1 MSTSGI
7 SAEIITSGTEI
18 LLGDIVDTNAAW
30 IAQQLRDTGVNLYYK
45 TTVGD
50 NEGRLTGVI
59 QLGMSRSDVILIT
72 GGLGPTADDITRQ
85 AIANAT
91 GCPLYLHEGAL
102 RTLEERFTRFGATM
116 TDNNRQQAMI
126 PSGAILIEN
135 PVGTA
140 PGFIVETER
149 CAVIA
154 MPGVPRE
161 MKCLMTDTVLPYLRA
176 KTGANVIRRR
186 ILRTMGIGESS
197 IDNLLGDLMRSANPT
212 IGTAAHLGQCDVR
225 IAARGATEEEVET
238 LLDQIEAEVRRQIGK
253 YIYSLTPDESY
264 ETVVSRRLQEQRA
277 AVALVE
283 SNTGGAIA
291 RRLRSALADFD
302 PVMASY
308 ILSADDLPSALADL
322 TANGAELV
330 SQACAEDAALRA
342 LAASGATLAVAELGT
357 SGAEEGVYGRQSGET
372 WLALAANGRVRSVR
386 IPFGGVEE
394 FTVTRIGNQA
404 LMLIDRALA
413 NED

>member
-1 MSTSGI
+1 
-7 SAEIITSGTEI
+7 
-18 LLGDIVDTNAAW
+18 
-30 IAQQLRDTGVNLYYK
+30 
-45 TTVGD
+45 
-50 NEGRLTGVI
+50 
-59 QLGMSRSDVILIT
+59 
-72 GGLGPTADDITRQ
+72 
-85 AIANAT
+85 
-91 GCPLYLHEGAL
+91 
-102 RTLEERFTRFGATM
+102 
-116 TDNNRQQAMI
+116 MI

>member
-1 MSTSGI
+1 
-7 SAEIITSGTEI
+7 
-18 LLGDIVDTNAAW
+18 
-30 IAQQLRDTGVNLYYK
+30 
-45 TTVGD
+45 
-50 NEGRLTGVI
+50 
-59 QLGMSRSDVILIT
+59 
-72 GGLGPTADDITRQ
+72 
-85 AIANAT
+85 
-91 GCPLYLHEGAL
+91 
-102 RTLEERFTRFGATM
+102 
-116 TDNNRQQAMI
+116 
-126 PSGAILIEN
+126 
-135 PVGTA
+135 
-140 PGFIVETER
+140 
-149 CAVIA
+149 
-154 MPGVPRE
+154 
-161 MKCLMTDTVLPYLRA
+161 
-176 KTGANVIRRR
+176 
-186 ILRTMGIGESS
+186 MGIGESS

>member
-1 MSTSGI
+1 MAKSGV
-7 SAEIITSGTEI
+7 SAEIITSGTEL

-45 TTVGD
+45 STVGD

-72 GGLGPTADDITRQ
+72 GGLGPTADDVTRQ
-85 AIANAT
+85 AIAAAT
-91 GCPLYLHEGAL
+91 GRPLYLHQGAL
-102 RTLEERFTRFGATM
+102 RTLEERFARFGSTM

-126 PSGAILIEN
+126 PTDAILIEN

-161 MKCLMTDTVLPYLRA
+161 MKRLMNDTVLPYLRA
-176 KTGANVIRRR
+176 KTGAHVIRRR
-186 ILRTMGIGESS
+186 ILRTMGIGESA
-197 IDNLLGDLMRSANPT
+197 IDNLLGDLMRGANPT

-225 IAARGATEEEVET
+225 IAARGATEAEVET
-238 LLDQIEAEVRRQIGK
+238 LLDQIEAEVRRHIGK
-253 YIYSLTPDESY
+253 YIYSMTPEESY
-264 ETVVSRRLQEQRA
+264 ETVVARDLQA
-277 AVALVE
+277 HGATVALFE
-283 SNTGGAIA
+283 SNTSGAIA
-291 RRLRSALADFD
+291 RRLRSALANFD
-302 PVMASY
+302 PITASY
-308 ILSADDLPSALADL
+308 DLAESGLPPALAAL
-322 TANGAELV
+322 LVENAALV
-330 SQACAEDAALRA
+330 SQANAEDTAQTLLAL
-342 LAASGATLAVAELGT
+342 SGAALAVAELGT

-372 WLALAANGRVRSVR
+372 WVALAGNGQVRSVR

-394 FTVTRIGNQA
+394 STVTRIGNQA
-404 LMLIDRALA
+404 LMMVELALMS
-413 NED
+413 EG